1 MNTQINMARRL
12 EEEICNAGV
21 LPHGYQVPFLEED
34 VNNDQDP
41 VNPPPLTDEN
51 IRAAFFQIP

>member
-1 MNTQINMARRL
+1 MNTRRNIARRL
-12 EEEICNAGV
+12 EEDIANVGF
-21 LPHGYQVPFLEED
+21 PSYGNQVPPLEED